1 MKKVF
6 AIVALVAAMFVA
18 GNAQA
23 QTTINVGYSPETFKA
38 TYSGN
43 TIKDNYQGLH
53 FGFTSNIKLVQEF
66 GIAPGLQVRMNMK
79 QTKEDLLGTTTIFK
93 DFQLLIDVP
102 VLINYNIVINNNF
115 AITPFVGPMLSFAAM
130 GNTKTTIMAGNTQ
143 LSNTDQS
150 WYGEDGNYY
159 LYGPFKRFNLY
170 AVFGGNIRLASFNIY
185 GGYRLGLL
193 NILKDSDSVT
203 MKTNGFFVG
212 LGFTL

>member
-23 QTTINVGYSPETFKA
+23 QTIVNIGYSPETFKT
-38 TYSGN
+38 TYNSTSESTN
-43 TIKDNYQGLH
+43 FQGFH
-53 FGFTSNIKLVQEF
+53 FGFITYVKLVQEL
-66 GIAPGLQVRMNMK
+66 GIGAGAQVRMNMK
-79 QTKEDLLGTTTIFK
+79 QEKESVFGGTAISK
-93 DFQLLIDVP
+93 SFQLLIDVP
-102 VLINYNIVINNNF
+102 VLINYNININNNF
-115 AITPFVGPMLSFAAM
+115 AITPFVGPMVSFAAI
-130 GNTKTTIMAGNTQ
+130 GNTNTTLMAGNTE
-143 LSNTDQS
+143 LSKTDES
-150 WYGEDGNYY
+150 WYGEDGG
-159 LYGPFKRFNLY
+159 LKRFNLY
-170 AVFGGNIRLASFNIY
+170 GVFGANVRFSSFNLY

>member
-23 QTTINVGYSPETFKA
+23 QTTFNVGYSPETFKT
-38 TYSGN
+38 TYSDN
-43 TIKDNYQGLH
+43 TVKENLQGLH
-53 FGFTSNIKLVQEF
+53 FGLISNIRLVQEF
-66 GIAPGLQVRMNMK
+66 GIAPGVQVRMNMK
-79 QTKEDLLGTTTIFK
+79 QEKEDLLGTTTISK

-102 VLINYNIVINNNF
+102 VLLNYNIKIGNNF
-115 AITPFVGPMLSFAAM
+115 AITPFVGPMVSFAAM

-143 LSNTDQS
+143 LSNTDHS
-150 WYGEDGNYY
+150 WYGEDGS
-159 LYGPFKRFNLY
+159 LKRFNLY

-193 NILKDSDSVT
+193 NILKNSDSVT
-203 MKTNGFFVG
+203 TKTNGFFVG
-212 LGFTL
+212 IGFTL